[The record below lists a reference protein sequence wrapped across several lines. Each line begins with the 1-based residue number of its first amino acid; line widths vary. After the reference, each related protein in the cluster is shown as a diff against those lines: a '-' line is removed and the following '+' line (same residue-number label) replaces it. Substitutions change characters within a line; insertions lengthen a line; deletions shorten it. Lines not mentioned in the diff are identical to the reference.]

1 MAEIL
6 NLQQF
11 IQERPLLYR
20 KLCFWANQRGV
31 QDAGTQVREY
41 ISELIIEAKADTNN
55 TERLVKWTKVLSLQE
70 RNALVHLSP
79 ILIGDYPFASQW
91 YELQKGEYSLTAE
104 PIVHEISFD
113 GKQQAIITRNRYRCL
128 VLNCDPCGNGEAAR
142 MMIVDVDIRSP
153 QHEDIQDCAKSCQ
166 VPLTQRQ
173 ACRNGSASLRAAVE
187 SLAEQFPKLGFRVY
201 RTRNGLRLICTTQPF
216 DPLDA
221 ATHRLMANLYVD
233 PLYARL
239 CKFQSTFRARLTPKP
254 WRVDEEYEER
264 FIYDRITGLVIP
276 ESSPYAVCH
285 LIELI
290 GDSKILP
297 EFEPLIQAHDSYCRV
312 SRLGLELA

>member
-31 QDAGTQVREY
+31 QDAGVQVQEY
-41 ISELIIEAKADTNN
+41 ISELILEAKTDIDN
-55 TERLVKWTKVLSLQE
+55 TERLVKWTKALPLQE
-70 RNALVHLSP
+70 RSALVHLSP
-79 ILIGDYPFASQW
+79 ILIGDYPFAAQW
-91 YELQKGEYSLTAE
+91 YELQKGEYSLTDE

-128 VLNCDPCGNGEAAR
+128 VLNCDR

-153 QHEDIQDCAKSCQ
+153 QNEDIQDCAKSCQ
-166 VPLTQRQ
+166 VSLTQRQ
-173 ACRNGSASLRAAVE
+173 AIAAVE

-264 FIYDRITGLVIP
+264 FIYDRTTGLVIP

-285 LIELI
+285 LIEII
-290 GDSKILP
+290 GEQKIIP